1 MFKTRIPSPDSVEDD
16 LESPFFPDKKNSEM
30 IKWKLIASNL
40 FFGKKNIYTLLP
52 VLSIINYI
60 NRLIEHCIW
69 MFAFGWAIYV
79 YNITYS
85 LPPIH
90 LPAKIILSTKEL
102 DDKNRLQIVWLG
114 IQTVT
119 QYDQNYSVTHP
130 QLQHNLILSLSLS
143 RILTESKT
151 YSTKK
156 E

>member
-1 MFKTRIPSPDSVEDD
+1 M
-16 LESPFFPDKKNSEM
+16 M
-30 IKWKLIASNL
+30 KWKLIASNL
-40 FFGKKNIYTLLP
+40 FFGKKKIYTLLP

-130 QLQHNLILSLSLS
+130 QLQHNLVLSLLFRGFWLRVKLIQRKRS
-143 RILTESKT
+143 RIIWEVTLPLFHVITVVLV
-151 YSTKK
+151 
-156 E
+156 